1 MASILES
8 RKAFESRALEVG
20 IARALLDQL
29 IVEGVLNLATFAF
42 TTSYNSAT
50 GDDKPLKDLVKQ
62 LKAGQD
68 GNLQEVAA
76 FRRLAFDAQ
85 TLVTAD
91 ARQRIER
98 TDEDKPRKVPHVERE
113 ARLTALETKL
123 VGLKFTAELEVS
135 NGLIDLC
142 SAIAEEGVI
151 RWVSP
156 DLCTKRA
163 QEIAGIKKDGS
174 LKPEGD
180 LQADTSDLLKLKHAL
195 QRRGLA
201 FEATYLMSYDTHQA
215 WVERLFD
222 IISRDAIE
230 GYDKVTVPQIMRADR
245 EWFIEIARKTRG
257 GFRIDLLGGSFV
269 LDVHAASCMDSH
281 MVTHLL
287 APMPR
292 QSASASK
299 APTTAWPADGAKP
312 NGPHKPIIK
321 IKKRGGKGKGKG
333 NGKQDAAPMPAGLE
347 NCTRRTKNGHP
358 ICYGFNLPSGC
369 KEAGSDNRCRRGLH
383 VCGKCFGNHSY
394 QSHKD
399 PA

>member
-20 IARALLDQL
+20 IARVLLDKL
-29 IVEGVLNLATFAF
+29 ILEGVLNLATFAF
-42 TTSYNSAT
+42 TTSYNPAT
-50 GDDKPLKDLVKQ
+50 GDDKPLKDLVKE
-62 LKAGQD
+62 LKGGQD
-68 GNLQEVAA
+68 GGLQEIAA
-76 FRRLAFDAQ
+76 FRRLAFEAQ

-113 ARLTALETKL
+113 ARLTAIEAKL

-142 SAIAEEGVI
+142 SAIADEGVI

-215 WVERLFD
+215 WVEKLFD
-222 IISRDAIE
+222 IISREAIE
-230 GYDKVTVPQIMRADR
+230 GYDKVNVPQIMRADR
-245 EWFIEIARKTRG
+245 EWFVEIARKTRG
-257 GFRIDLLGGSFV
+257 GFRVDLLGGTFV
-269 LDVHAASCMDSH
+269 LDTRAMSSMDAS
-281 MVTHLL
+281 MVSHLL
-287 APMPR
+287 SPLPRLSVARAVSSQPSGGGSAP
-292 QSASASK
+292 SA
-299 APTTAWPADGAKP
+299 PFKP
-312 NGPHKPIIK
+312 VLK
-321 IKKRGGKGKGKG
+321 IKKRGKGKGKG
-333 NGKQDAAPMPAGLE
+333 TGKQDAAPMPAGLE
-347 NCTRRTKNGHP
+347 NCARRTKNGHP

-394 QSHKD
+394 QNHRD